1 MKKETKI
8 KAKNVTIVLLLSLT
22 LLTSGNMQIASAQNL
37 DSISKF
43 TVHLAIS
50 PSVIPEGSETHP
62 IGYVYILNKN
72 GVAISTFTDV
82 EITLISDNPSVA
94 SVPEKIIFPANAD
107 FAKFDIISGQN
118 GQTTITAQIKNQI
131 GFTDIRVGSDDARL
145 PDDLVLELNIPTDKM
160 HVNSEMPFSVVLKT
174 SEGQIVRAPYDI
186 EIILDYQKT
195 LAVPNSDKLVIKSG
209 EFYAWGIITTFEKV
223 GNAYLRA
230 IQAETQLDTAES
242 ISISSTLPAALNLNI
257 YPYLIPAEI
266 DRTIDIFVSVVDS
279 NGDPTVASEDIP
291 LKFFSN
297 NQDYIGDDLDDTME
311 ENTLEIKKGEFGVHF
326 KQNLDLIGL
335 INNDL
340 LIGVSS
346 AGLGV
351 AIDKFQTVGESISI
365 EDQRIS
371 GAGSLITSSR
381 VVAATDDKSVQIFG
395 PLKIPSNSTSIFAYQ
410 IAIDEDDDD
419 DDLDIHDPFE
429 EMDVDACIEQQFDEE
444 EERREGAN
452 SQDIG
457 GVGDI
462 EDTTTTT
469 TESDSDTDSEDCDVT
484 VWDIDHLEDNNQYP
498 IQANEDYRAT
508 GLIQL
513 LDVISEDST
522 LGTVVNAGSIPPS
535 YSYGVAEIETTQKS
549 GEFLISANIKGVGSG
564 SFRTEVV
571 NSLEQ
576 KQIKSFS
583 PTGEDTILI
592 NRDGSFDVFLVALD
606 ASDRPKVL
614 EQDRRYL
621 ITPSNGVV
629 DIAKGSTFGHTNLQS
644 ESFSLVDGGSVVL
657 KVAPIG
663 QDADLSL
670 ESTSIFETQLSSKI
684 NVILPLGKLDIEK
697 ENHVG
702 VIQMVDLQGN
712 PIKSFKDIRTK
723 VISSNTGIVRI
734 LDDVVIKKG
743 ESYAEFPIETTL
755 SMGQATISS
764 TARGV
769 VGGESPIQTATSSSG
784 LTIVTSGLVQ
794 PMPVNQEVLVKI
806 FVDDDTADSVAGVTV
821 NIIPDVNA
829 TVVPEVVR
837 TGADGSATFGL
848 TALNGP
854 EITISF
860 SATAE
865 GYRPGENTYEIVVD
879 TPAGGVQEV
888 QLPQELVYVII
899 GGIVIVA
906 VVVGLFLKK
915 SKEPIDEEEEPW
927 EDEDI

>member
-1 MKKETKI
+1 MKKETKT
-8 KAKNVTIVLLLSLT
+8 KTKKTAIVLLLSLT
-22 LLTSGNMQIASAQNL
+22 LLASGNLQVASAQNL
-37 DSISKF
+37 DTLSTFNIH
-43 TVHLAIS
+43 VAIT
-50 PSVIPEGSETHP
+50 PSHVSEGSETYP

-72 GVAISTFTDV
+72 GVAISTFDDV
-82 EITLISDNPSVA
+82 DVYLTSDNPSVA

-107 FAKFDIISGQN
+107 FAKFDITTGQN
-118 GQTTITAQIKNQI
+118 GKTIITAELKNQI
-131 GFTDIRVGSDDARL
+131 GFTDIQVGSDNSRL
-145 PDDLVLELNIPTDKM
+145 PDDLVLELNIPTEKM
-160 HVNSEMPFSVVLKT
+160 HVNSEMPFSAVLKT
-174 SEGQIVRAPYDI
+174 SDDQIVRAPYDI
-186 EIILDYQKT
+186 EIILDYQKS
-195 LAVPNSDKLVIKSG
+195 LAVPNEDKLVIKSG
-209 EFYAWGIITTFEKV
+209 EFYAWGTITTFEKV

-230 IQAETQLDTAES
+230 IQADTQLDTAVS

-297 NQDYIGDDLDDTME
+297 NQDYLGDDLDDTME
-311 ENTLEIKKGEFGVHF
+311 ETNMVIKKGEFGYHF

-335 INNDL
+335 VSNDL

-346 AGLGV
+346 AGMGV

-381 VVAATDDKSVQIFG
+381 VVKATDDKSVQLFG
-395 PLKIPSNSTSIFAYQ
+395 PLKIPSNSTALFAYQ
-410 IAIDEDDDD
+410 IAIEEDDDD
-419 DDLDIHDPFE
+419 DDLDEHSPFE
-429 EMDVDACIEQQFDEE
+429 EMDVEACIDQQFEE
-444 EERREGAN
+444 EEFRREGELT
-452 SQDIG
+452 QDIG
-457 GVGDI
+457 GVGDV
-462 EDTTTTT
+462 EGDTTQTGT
-469 TESDSDTDSEDCDVT
+469 DTDIDTDDCDVT
-484 VWDIDHLEDNNQYP
+484 VWDINHLEEGNKYP

-522 LGTVVNAGSIPPS
+522 LGKVVDAGNIRPS

-549 GEFLISANIKGVGSG
+549 GEFLISAQIKGVGSG
-564 SFRTEVV
+564 SIRTEVV

-576 KQIKSFS
+576 KQIKAFS

-614 EQDRRYL
+614 EEDKRYL

-629 DIAKGSTFGHTNLQS
+629 DIVKGSTFGHTNLQS
-644 ESFSLVDGGSVVL
+644 ESFSLVDGGAVVL

-670 ESTSIFETQLSSKI
+670 ESTSLFETQLSSKI
-684 NVILPLGKLDIEK
+684 NVLFPLDKLDIEK

-712 PIKSFKDIRTK
+712 PIKSFKDIRAK
-723 VISSNTGIVRI
+723 IISSNEGIVRT
-734 LDDVVIKKG
+734 LGDAVIKQG
-743 ESYAEFPIETTL
+743 DSYAEFPIETTRN
-755 SMGQATISS
+755 MGSALISS

-769 VGGESPIQTATSSSG
+769 VGGESTISTSTSSSS
-784 LTIVTSGLVQ
+784 LTIVTSGLVE
-794 PMPVNQEVLVKI
+794 PMPVNQEVMVKI
-806 FVDDDTADSVAGVTV
+806 FVDDDTADSVAGATV
-821 NIIPDVNA
+821 RITSNVNA
-829 TVVPEVVR
+829 TVNPDLVR
-837 TGADGSATFGL
+837 TGSDGSATFTL

-854 EITISF
+854 EIPLDF

-865 GYRPGENTYEIVVD
+865 GYRPGNDSYDILVD

-915 SKEPIDEEEEPW
+915 SKEPLDEEEEPW